1 MKRLSALIMVMIM
14 TFQLTACAAGD
25 STSAEITVAPEIT
38 PIAEIAETTT
48 SGKFSDVDRDA
59 WYAENVNE
67 MSAKGYLNGYE
78 DGTFRPGGT
87 ITYAEFI
94 TIIKRCATGS
104 AEKASYGHWAKN
116 TMEYAYKSTWYDYDE
131 INESHYDLPIPRYMA
146 VKILALGMNLPQNE
160 QENNAYWKYMNE
172 IKDFNS
178 IDGRYAYLVVRAY
191 NNAIL
196 TGDEAGNFNPKN
208 NLTRAEACAII
219 SRALGFTS
227 APVMPDTTQQPTA
240 APVQGEV
247 VRSGGV
253 SENGR
258 LQVIGTQLCNAAG
271 QPIQLRGMS
280 SHGLHWFPQYTSRKA
295 IATTASFGANLF
307 RVAMY
312 TGENGYISQP
322 DNVKNLLIT
331 AVDNA
336 VAEDMYVII
345 DWHILSDG
353 NPMTYVKQSK
363 TFFAEI
369 SARYANTPNVIYEI
383 CNEPNGGANW
393 ENDIRPY
400 AEQVIPVI
408 RANAPDSVILVGSGT
423 WSQDIDKPADNP
435 LAFGNIMYTCH
446 FYAGT
451 HGQWL
456 RDRIDYALSKGAP
469 IFISE
474 WGTSAADGNGGVYLN
489 ESQEWLVFL
498 NQRGISWA
506 NWSLCDKA
514 ETSASLK
521 PGTSEN
527 GWSENELTE
536 SGKFVFGNFR

>member
-1 MKRLSALIMVMIM
+1 MKKIFALITAVFIM
-14 TFQLTACAAGD
+14 LNTAACAAQNVSETGQVQALP
-25 STSAEITVAPEIT
+25 SVSAVTEEKKADV
-38 PIAEIAETTT
+38 
-48 SGKFSDVDRDA
+48 SFSDVDSGA
-59 WYAENVNE
+59 WYAQNVAD
-67 MSAKGYLNGYE
+67 MAQKGYLSGYE
-78 DGTFRPGGT
+78 DGTFRPNGT
-87 ITYAEFI
+87 ITYAEFV
-94 TIIKRCATGS
+94 TIVKRCATGS
-104 AEKASYGHWAKN
+104 AAKSAYGHWAKD
-116 TMEYAYKSTWYDYDE
+116 TMEYAYKSVWYDYDE
-131 INESHYDLPIPRYMA
+131 INEGIYDMPIPRYMA
-146 VKILALGMNLPQNE
+146 VKILALGMKIPENE
-160 QENNAYWKYMNE
+160 HDGNVYWQYMNE

-191 NNAIL
+191 NNGIL
-196 TGDEAGNFNPKN
+196 TGDESGMFNPKS

-219 SRALGFTS
+219 SRALGFGT
-227 APVMPDTTQQPTA
+227 AVPAQPVQPTA
-240 APVQGEV
+240 APVQSQT

-253 SENGR
+253 SENGK

-280 SHGLHWFPQYTSRKA
+280 SHGLHWYPQYTSRES
-295 IATTASFGANLF
+295 IACTASFGANLF

-353 NPMTYVKQSK
+353 NPMTYAEQSK
-363 TFFAEI
+363 AFFNEI

-393 ENDIRPY
+393 ENDIKPY
-400 AEQVIPVI
+400 AESVIPVI
-408 RANAPDSVILVGSGT
+408 RANSPESVILVGSGT
-423 WSQDIDKPADNP
+423 WSQDVDKPADNP
-435 LAFGNIMYTCH
+435 LSFGNVMYTCH

-474 WGTSAADGNGGVYLN
+474 WGTSAADGSGGVFLK

-506 NWSLCDKA
+506 NWSLCDKG
-514 ETSASLK
+514 ETSAALK
-521 PGTSEN
+521 SGASSK

-536 SGKFVFGNFR
+536 SGRFVFGNFR